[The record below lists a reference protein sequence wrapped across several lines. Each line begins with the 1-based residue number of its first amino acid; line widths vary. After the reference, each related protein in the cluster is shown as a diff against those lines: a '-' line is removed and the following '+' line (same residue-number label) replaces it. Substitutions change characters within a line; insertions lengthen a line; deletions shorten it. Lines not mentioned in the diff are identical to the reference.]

1 VWLYSGSKRTIVGV
15 NSKGNIR
22 SVSYLSYTQKTK
34 TLDFLRSWS
43 ASKGAD
49 ICGVT
54 KDCGAT
60 PPPPPPPA
68 ECAHEVYVVGFLK
81 AELKK
86 AEDRLRLCQK

>member
-1 VWLYSGSKRTIVGV
+1 
-15 NSKGNIR
+15 
-22 SVSYLSYTQKTK
+22 
-34 TLDFLRSWS
+34 
-43 ASKGAD
+43 
-49 ICGVT
+49 VT